1 MTGPAL
7 RAAELL
13 LVEDSPTDVIMAREA
28 LERSGLHH
36 HLHVVSDGVEAMRF
50 LRREG
55 PHAVAPRPDLILVD
69 LNMPRMDGRE
79 LLSRLKSDPAFR
91 RIPAIVLTTS
101 SSESDVTRC
110 YEAHANAYMV
120 KDIDF
125 THFVDRIRA
134 LMKFWFEVVLLPT
147 AH

>member
-1 MTGPAL
+1 MTGLAR

-13 LVEDSPTDVIMAREA
+13 LVEDSPTDVLMAREA
-28 LERSGLHH
+28 LEQSGLRHR
-36 HLHVVSDGVEAMRF
+36 LHVVPDGVEALRF

-55 PHAVAPRPDLILVD
+55 PHTVAPRPDLILVD

-110 YEAHANAYMV
+110 YEEHANAYMV
-120 KDIDF
+120 KDLDF
-125 THFVDRIRA
+125 TRFVERMQA
-134 LMKFWFEVVLLPT
+134 LMRFWFEVVQLPG

>member
-1 MTGPAL
+1 MVP
-7 RAAELL
+7 
-13 LVEDSPTDVIMAREA
+13 
-28 LERSGLHH
+28 
-36 HLHVVSDGVEAMRF
+36 DGVEALRF

-55 PHAVAPRPDLILVD
+55 PHTVAPRPDLILVD

-110 YEAHANAYMV
+110 YEEHANAYMV
-120 KDIDF
+120 KDLDF
-125 THFVDRIRA
+125 TRFVERMQA
-134 LMKFWFEVVLLPT
+134 LMRFWFEVVQLPG